1 MDWLSTLWQRV
12 SATQEPLPPAIAAI
26 TMAVAAL
33 VVLTPGAWHLAR
45 HAITIAHEG
54 GHAVAAT
61 LSGRRLSGIRLHA
74 DTSGLTLSRGR
85 TRGPGM
91 VMTLL
96 AGYPAAGLLG
106 LGAAWMLSR
115 GFAVGMLWAL
125 LGLLTLLLLQV
136 RNWFGLW
143 SVLVTGAILVFV
155 TWFGAPDVQGIFS
168 LLVTTFLL
176 LGSVRTVL
184 ELQASRRRRR
194 GGLSDADQ
202 LARITRVPGIF
213 WVGLLLAIT
222 IGCAVASAVLLGV
235 TSWLPGT

>member
-1 MDWLSTLWQRV
+1 
-12 SATQEPLPPAIAAI
+12 
-26 TMAVAAL
+26 
-33 VVLTPGAWHLAR
+33 
-45 HAITIAHEG
+45 
-54 GHAVAAT
+54 
-61 LSGRRLSGIRLHA
+61 
-74 DTSGLTLSRGR
+74 
-85 TRGPGM
+85 M